1 MEYLEKLNAKL
12 VEVKKEIDNFEKNI
26 SELKEK
32 YPEISAYE
40 LATKSNVNEYIE
52 KIVEIGKKQILLQS
66 KKSEYEK
73 LNNEKT
79 ILEENNKKANDNEFV
94 DNINKIISK
103 HGILKWRDLTT
114 LICSISVLQ
123 ECDFLIEEDKNKIKL
138 KIDNRIAENNE
149 LINQINI
156 KINEPKVSMSNMVII
171 KNSTKSVVA
180 KGKESTINSMK
191 SDFENSIGKITKHAK
206 NIYQRFCESQR
217 KKIQNYLN
225 CTVENINKNVNKLKE
240 TNDLDNGFLNQR
252 LSDLERNFELQEEA
266 KRLNDKNK
274 IVKIKDMYKQLIE
287 SNNPEQKEKQFISI

>member
-1 MEYLEKLNAKL
+1 MEDLEELNAKL
-12 VEVKKEIDNFEKNI
+12 VAVKKEIDNLEKNI

-52 KIVEIGKKQILLQS
+52 KIVEIGKKQILLQA

-73 LNNEKT
+73 LNNEKV
-79 ILEENNKKANDNEFV
+79 NDNEFV

-123 ECDFLIEEDKNKIKL
+123 ECDFLIEEDKNNIKL

-156 KINEPKVSMSNMVII
+156 KINEPKVSMSNMANI

-191 SDFENSIGKITKHAK
+191 SDFENSIGKITKHVK
-206 NIYQRFCESQR
+206 NIYQRFCESQK

-240 TNDLDNGFLNQR
+240 SNDLDNEFLNQR

>member
-40 LATKSNVNEYIE
+40 LATKSNANEYIE

-123 ECDFLIEEDKNKIKL
+123 ECDFLTEEDKNNIKL
-138 KIDNRIAENNE
+138 RIDNRIAENNE
-149 LINQINI
+149 LINQIDI
-156 KINEPKVSMSNMVII
+156 KINEPKVSMINKVNI
-171 KNSTKSVVA
+171 KNAVKSVVA
-180 KGKESTINSMK
+180 KGKESTINSMRL
-191 SDFENSIGKITKHAK
+191 DFENSVGNITKHVR
-206 NIYQRFCESQR
+206 NIYQRFCESKK

-225 CTVENINKNVNKLKE
+225 YIVENINENVNGLKE
-240 TNDLDNGFLNQR
+240 SNAIDNEFLNQQ
-252 LSDLERNFELQEEA
+252 LSNLERNFELQEET

-274 IVKIKDMYKQLIE
+274 IIKIKDMYRQLME
-287 SNNPEQKEKQFISI
+287 SNNSEQKEKQFMSI